1 MINFL
6 LVDMNGK
13 PLTENVDMAIPHDL
27 INLLHNLR
35 NGDGMNLFEAV
46 KYIRMS
52 LVPEGYEPHPFRS
65 GVPESMDD
73 MLKSIVATYRF
84 RNTVSKFMSESVDFS
99 TYVYIPEID
108 SETGEAFHEREDHCH
123 ILKRIW

>member
-6 LVDMNGK
+6 LVNMNGK
-13 PLTENVDMAIPHDL
+13 PLTEKVDMAIPHDL

-52 LVPEGYEPHPFRS
+52 LVPEGYKPHPFRS

-73 MLKSIVATYRF
+73 MLKTYRF
-84 RNTVSKFMSESVDFS
+84 RNTVSKFV
-99 TYVYIPEID
+99 
-108 SETGEAFHEREDHCH
+108 
-123 ILKRIW
+123 